1 MPFFSEPNCI
11 SLWHVCRF
19 IWKSN
24 KQKTARQ
31 KYSWSSRSEF
41 VVHNLRRTCLTLMV
55 SLGIREE
62 VAEKCVNHHAS
73 NIVRIYNKYEYKQ
86 ERKEAHEK
94 VAKLIL
100 PMTNFTVKE

>member
-1 MPFFSEPNCI
+1 M
-11 SLWHVCRF
+11 
-19 IWKSN
+19 
-24 KQKTARQ
+24 A
-31 KYSWSSRSEF
+31 
-41 VVHNLRRTCLTLMV
+41 

-62 VAEKCVNHHAS
+62 VAEKCLNHNAS
-73 NIVRIYNKYEYKQ
+73 NIVRIYNRYEYKQ